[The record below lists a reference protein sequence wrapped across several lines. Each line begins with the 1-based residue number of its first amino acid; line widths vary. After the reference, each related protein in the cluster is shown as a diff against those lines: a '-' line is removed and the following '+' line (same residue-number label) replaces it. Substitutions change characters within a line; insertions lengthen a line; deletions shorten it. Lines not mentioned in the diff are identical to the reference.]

1 MSVILFVI
9 EREGGCPAA
18 ETSSY
23 SACRDGAGQIRVYMI
38 YVFKIIRSLGVT
50 LQYNTLEEF
59 AEFNYSTIRSLQWW
73 LLKFI
78 VRFISSLQQLVEL

>member
-9 EREGGCPAA
+9 EREDGCPAA

-23 SACRDGAGQIRVYMI
+23 STCRDGAGQIRVYMI
-38 YVFKIIRSLGVT
+38 YVFKLIRSLGVT

-59 AEFNYSTIRSLQWW
+59 AEFNYSTRSLLWC

-78 VRFISSLQQLVEL
+78 VRFISSLQQLVAL